1 MNKDVARQY
10 LTCPQNRKPSEIG
23 EAVDALYAEYGTY
36 DEMAAHFTLS
46 STTLSYRHRI
56 FKLPEGIRWKVD
68 EGKIKIGSAVEISR
82 LKNEDDQWLLAFSII
97 DENLD
102 YETCKS
108 IVTRVLTYNDSMADA
123 LRNVASIGCDKVD
136 TLLVPLTFQERLA
149 LSRQAWS
156 DHNDWDEFC
165 HQLLRKGD
173 ITRWVRDYLQTI
185 GETTD
190 SLSSRL
196 QENDVTV

>member
-23 EAVDALYAEYGTY
+23 EAVDALYAEYETY
-36 DEMAAHFTLS
+36 DEIAAHFNLS

-56 FKLPEGIRWKVD
+56 FQLPEGIRWKVD
-68 EGKIKIGSAVEISR
+68 ERKITMRSAVEISR

-123 LRNVASIGCDKVD
+123 LRNVASIGCDKVG

-149 LSRQAWS
+149 LSRQAWN
-156 DHNDWDEFC
+156 DHKEWDEFC

-173 ITRWVRDYLQTI
+173 VTRWVQDYLQSI

-196 QENDVTV
+196 QKNDETI